1 MRGFLFNRVFMG
13 MKYSITESKL
23 DRAMIKFF
31 EKEIN
36 LDEIQQHHP
45 IEDNDEGE
53 EYEDITTRIFYI
65 GDFWEDDGELFR
77 YYECDYFYENSPSRK
92 ICPILQLDNRILDT
106 FNGVFDNLWV
116 EPFRKWINS
125 ELDLNVKSI
134 E

>member
-36 LDEIQQHHP
+36 LDEIQKHHP

-53 EYEDITTRIFYI
+53 EYEDINTTIFYI

-77 YYECDYFYENSPSRK
+77 YYECDYFYENSPARK
-92 ICPILQLDNRILDT
+92 ICPILQLDKRILDT
-106 FNGVFDNLWV
+106 FNGIFDNLWV